1 MAIWSGIS
9 SWRENLSKQKSGST
23 RNGAKDVDT
32 YLAAVPEPARS
43 TLQKLRHRIKAAA
56 PQAEEV
62 ISYQM
67 PTYKHLGRAL
77 VGFAAW
83 KNFCSLYPYTGSVWT
98 EFKDEL
104 KGYGTSPSKGAI
116 QFPVDKPLPA
126 SLVKKIVKA
135 RIKEIE
141 SR

>member
-1 MAIWSGIS
+1 
-9 SWRENLSKQKSGST
+9 LSKQQSGTT
-23 RNGAKDVDT
+23 RNRAKDVDT

-43 TLQKLRHRIKAAA
+43 TLETLRQTIKAAA

-67 PTYKHLGRAL
+67 PTFKYLGRAL

-104 KGYGTSPSKGAI
+104 KGYGTSASKGTI

-126 SLVKKIVKA
+126 SLVKRIIKG

>member
-1 MAIWSGIS
+1 M
-9 SWRENLSKQKSGST
+9 SKQQSGTT
-23 RNGAKDVDT
+23 RNRAKDVDT

-43 TLQKLRHRIKAAA
+43 TLETLRQTIKAAA

-67 PTYKHLGRAL
+67 PTFKYLGRAL

-104 KGYGTSPSKGAI
+104 KGYGTSASKGTI

-126 SLVKKIVKA
+126 SLVKRIIKG